1 MTVDHHASPDPAGRS
16 ALTARELRQRA
27 AALNRRA
34 AALRAAAAELT
45 REAVQLEARYRA
57 LEIEVDASLA
67 AAAREAGD
75 PLTPRTWCRCVLAL
89 VRRWQAEGHN
99 LRHLEALLRYLA
111 ALDPP
116 ADAFTALLEG
126 YVAHLSPASA
136 DAAVLLE
143 RSWRRWREG
152 GPRRAPFQETLRTL
166 GALLDAA
173 GARAAVLTVAPDGA
187 TQQTFR
193 ELDQHYFEPPELAE
207 QIAARVALR
216 GKRPPPVQPP
226 VDRYEVLLRALGAT
240 LDREGDPTQP
250 YELVVTPRT
259 VVVTDGAGN
268 HRIFTVEELAALEG
282 AARTLAP
289 AGARRNGS

>member
-45 REAVQLEARYRA
+45 REAMQLEARYRA
-57 LEIEVDASLA
+57 LEIELDATLA

-89 VRRWQAEGHN
+89 VRRWQAEGRD
-99 LRHLEALLRYLA
+99 LRQLEALLRYLA

-136 DAAVLLE
+136 DAAALLE
-143 RSWRRWREG
+143 RSWRRWHEG
-152 GPRRAPFQETLRTL
+152 GPRRLPFQETLRTL

-193 ELDQHYFEPPELAE
+193 ELDQRYFEPPELAE

-216 GKRPPPVQPP
+216 GKRPPPV
-226 VDRYEVLLRALGAT
+226 DRYEVLLRALGAT
-240 LDREGDPTQP
+240 LDREGDPAQP

-282 AARTLAP
+282 AARILAP